1 MKIIKLS
8 PNEWTE
14 LRTELDKGLPGS
26 KIAAI
31 KIAKAA
37 RAHQQPDPVTGK
49 LFSGVGLREAKE
61 AVEFYMRSAGITNTD
76 GTAAWIDGREPEARL
91 APMQPIKR
99 VVCDFGDGEVALD
112 MESMSLQVLTG
123 LNGSMRIQDALALID
138 LYKRVKDWE
147 DSLCK
152 PPASA
157 V

>member
-1 MKIIKLS
+1 MKTIKLN
-8 PNEWTE
+8 PTEWSALLE
-14 LRTELDKGLPGS
+14 EIRVGNKLP
-26 KIAAI
+26 AI
-31 KIAKAA
+31 KIVKAA
-37 RAHQQPDPVTGK
+37 GAHQQLDPVTGK

-61 AVEFYMRSAGITNTD
+61 AVEFHMHSIGLVNAD
-76 GTAAWIDGREPEARL
+76 GYPCWIDGREPEARL

-147 DSLCK
+147 DSLCN
-152 PPASA
+152 PSGD
-157 V
+157 VV

>member
-1 MKIIKLS
+1 
-8 PNEWTE
+8 
-14 LRTELDKGLPGS
+14 
-26 KIAAI
+26 
-31 KIAKAA
+31 
-37 RAHQQPDPVTGK
+37 
-49 LFSGVGLREAKE
+49 
-61 AVEFYMRSAGITNTD
+61 
-76 GTAAWIDGREPEARL
+76 
-91 APMQPIKR
+91 MQPIKR

-123 LNGSMRIQDALALID
+123 LNGSMHIQDALALID